1 MSVVDNLNL
10 IKTCKEEIK
19 QAIMDKG
26 VDMTEV
32 PFTAYAGK
40 ISEIQQGGGSGDYL
54 EIRNNLTTYSNSEV
68 GVIYDYVFCDMTNL
82 KTVNLPNCNR
92 IGNTAFQNCVSLTNI
107 NIPKCSLID
116 GSAFQNCSLLT
127 SIDLPNLMTIYYL
140 TFSNCSSLSSVNL
153 PSVKQIYDNA
163 FQNCNIQTLD
173 LPECNFIGS
182 YVFANNPNLTSIN
195 LPKCEEMGDACF
207 EYCYALTDINLPKV
221 RTLWGG
227 CFREIAISEFNAPNL
242 THIGGDT
249 FARCP
254 NLTTVNTP
262 LVGHISSTAFC
273 DCPNLT
279 SIKCCAFVIEWE
291 AFTRCSS
298 FRELDIRDS
307 YSCELQYIS
316 AFSETPF
323 MNGEGTIY
331 VHNSV
336 LSNFIND
343 PNWSNFADRF
353 VGVGDADKP
362 LLAFADGRIYG
373 DTKIVNV
380 NPTEFLGISRD
391 DVTNID
397 LPNCKLIE
405 TNAFFACYNLTEINL
420 PVEHIKQSAF
430 CQCLNL
436 TTVNLPY
443 CSKLDNNVF
452 GECPNLKTLYIGT
465 ELTEVC
471 DASAD
476 AYLPYEIEAIFVP
489 EKLKGDY
496 KNAPYWKQF
505 ADKIF
510 AVGEDPSNPNP
521 EPEPEPEP
529 ELINVYDE
537 SVISLSES
545 YFTDN
550 NIDKNYVASL
560 DLPNCKV
567 VDADLFEG
575 NESLETVN
583 LPSVTTINSYAFCQC
598 LKLTTININ
607 PDCSVIGSWAFA
619 DNRKLKLTEITLNS
633 LTTLNDG
640 VFFGCKKLNTF
651 TADNITSVGEQ
662 SLAYCPNLWEIRLPK
677 CQTVGR
683 KAFKDN
689 IGMTQAVLPQCT
701 YLSEGVFSNC
711 EGLTSLFIGYEVD
724 DKICNADEN
733 PEIPDTI
740 QYIYVNRNL
749 VDTYKSDAYWSKFA
763 DRIFEYT
770 A

>member
-1 MSVVDNLNL
+1 MSVLDNLNL
-10 IKTCKEEIK
+10 IKACKEEIK

-40 ISEIQQGGGSGDYL
+40 ISEIQSGGGSGDYL
-54 EIRNNLTTYSNSEV
+54 EIRNNLTTYSNSEI
-68 GVIYDYVFCDMTNL
+68 GTIDAYIFSYMPNL
-82 KTVNLPNCNR
+82 KTVNLPNCYKIDNS
-92 IGNTAFQNCVSLTNI
+92 AFEFCPSLTNL
-107 NIPKCSLID
+107 NIPKCEIL
-116 GSAFQNCSLLT
+116 GSSVFQHCSSLT
-127 SIDLPNLMTIYYL
+127 SVDLPILNALGAFNFT
-140 TFSNCSSLSSVNL
+140 NCSSLTSVNL
-153 PSVKQIYDNA
+153 PSVTGIYGYA

-173 LPECNFIGS
+173 LPECKFLNE
-182 YVFANNPNLTSIN
+182 YVFANNQNLTSIN
-195 LPKCEEMGDACF
+195 LPKCEEIGDAGF

-227 CFREIAISEFNAPNL
+227 CFRETAISEFNAPNL

-262 LVGHISSTAFC
+262 LARHISSTAFC

-307 YSCELQYIS
+307 YSCELQDIS
-316 AFSETPF
+316 AFSDTPF

-336 LSNFIND
+336 LSDFQND
-343 PNWSNFADRF
+343 TNWNMLADRM

-362 LLAFADGRIYG
+362 LLAFADGRMYG

-380 NPTEFLGISRD
+380 NPTEFLGINKE
-391 DVTNID
+391 DVTSID

-405 TNAFFACYNLTEINL
+405 SDAFSMCYNLTEINL
-420 PVEHIKQSAF
+420 PVEHIKQGAF
-430 CQCLNL
+430 YGCSNL

-443 CSKLDNNVF
+443 CSKLDNAVF
-452 GECPNLKTLYIGT
+452 SSCNNIKTLYIGT

-476 AYLPYEIEAIFVP
+476 PYVPYEIEAIFVP

-496 KNAPYWKQF
+496 KNAPYWNQF

-510 AVGEDPSNPNP
+510 AVGEDPSNP
-521 EPEPEPEP
+521 EPEP

-537 SVISLSES
+537 SVTSLSES

-550 NIDKNYVASL
+550 NIDKNYVVSL

-583 LPSVTTINSYAFCQC
+583 LPSVTTINTYAFCQC
-598 LKLTTININ
+598 SKLTTININ

-619 DNRKLKLTEITLNS
+619 DNRKLELTDITLNS

-640 VFFGCKKLNTF
+640 VFYGCKKLNTF
-651 TADNITSVGEQ
+651 TADNITNVGEQ

-683 KAFKDN
+683 NAFEDN
-689 IGMTQAVLPQCT
+689 IGMTQAILPQCT
-701 YLSEGVFSNC
+701 YLSEGAFNNC

-740 QYIYVNRNL
+740 QFIYVNSNL

-763 DRIFEYT
+763 DKIIEYT
-770 A
+770 T